1 VVIVSPSARET
12 AAGPIQPRRRCADR
26 RAPIAVRRSPC
37 ADRRAARAV
46 GVSPLSPDCR
56 ALGARTYPGHMAKA
70 LLLENIHPVAVENLE
85 ASGFEVDLRKA
96 SMSEDEL
103 VAALPGVTLL
113 GIRSNTHITPRVLD
127 AAPDLTAIGCFC
139 IGTNQVDLGAAAE
152 RGVVVFNAPYSNT
165 RSVVELVIAEIISLA
180 RRLPE
185 KTQKMH
191 AGIWDKSAKGSHEV
205 RGRTLGI
212 VGYGNIGTQLSNLA
226 EAMGMYVIFYDIAD
240 RLAHG
245 NARRL
250 PTMDALLAEADVVSL
265 HVDGRPGNAG
275 IFGDEQFKKMK
286 PRSLFI
292 NAARGMV
299 VDTEAL
305 REHILSGHI
314 AGAALDVFPI
324 EPKAQGDEFESPL
337 RGLDNVIL
345 TPHVGGSTQEAQ
357 EEIGYFVS
365 TKLKAFEREGS
376 TALSVNLPA
385 VQPPELTEGA
395 RLGYL
400 HVNVPGV
407 LAEVN
412 NILATEGVNVS
423 GQYLATRGEQGYVV
437 TDVSGHVSEGALAKL
452 QASPHTQWLK
462 SWEA

>member
-1 VVIVSPSARET
+1 
-12 AAGPIQPRRRCADR
+12 
-26 RAPIAVRRSPC
+26 
-37 ADRRAARAV
+37 
-46 GVSPLSPDCR
+46 
-56 ALGARTYPGHMAKA
+56 MAKA

-85 ASGFEVDLRKA
+85 AAGFEVELRSA

-113 GIRSNTHITPRVLD
+113 GIRSNTHITRRVLD
-127 AAPDLTAIGCFC
+127 NAPDLTAIGCFC
-139 IGTNQVDLGAAAE
+139 IGTNQVDLAAAAE
-152 RGVVVFNAPYSNT
+152 RGIVVFNAPYSNT

-212 VGYGNIGTQLSNLA
+212 IGYGNIGTQLSNLA
-226 EAMGMYVIFYDIAD
+226 EAMGMYVVFFDIAD

-245 NARRL
+245 NARRM

-275 IFGDEQFKKMK
+275 IFGDAEFRKMK

-305 REHILSGHI
+305 RQHILSGHI

-365 TKLKAFEREGS
+365 TKLKNFQREGS

-385 VQPPELTEGA
+385 VQPPALVEGS
-395 RLGYL
+395 RLGFL
-400 HVNVPGV
+400 HINVPGV

-437 TDVSGHVSEGALAKL
+437 TDVAGHVCESALEKL
-452 QASPHTQWLK
+452 QASPHTQWLR
-462 SWEA
+462 SWSA